1 VSLRDRGG
9 PLRERDFRLL
19 WTGRTISELGS
30 GLVPVALT
38 FAVLDLS
45 RSATSLGLVLTA
57 AFVPR
62 VVLLLPGGV
71 FADRVPRQLVV
82 LATDL
87 LRAASQAL
95 VAFLLLSGHAEL
107 WQLILLFV
115 IYGAADAFFSPAST
129 GLVPD
134 VVSSER
140 FQQANALLSLSAS
153 VALIAG
159 PALAGVL
166 VTAWGPGVVFAVD
179 AGTFAVSSL
188 ALALLGGFRR
198 RAAIVESSVG
208 ADLKAGWHEVIARTW
223 VWTSIAY
230 FSLSNLAVAPL
241 FVLGPVVAN
250 ESLGG
255 PEAWGLILTGAGIG
269 SLLGDAAALVLRP
282 RHALTPGYLALATWS
297 LAPVLLAHR
306 SSPAAIAAAGALGF
320 AALSFSNAL
329 WLTTLHERIP
339 RGSLSRVSAYDWLGS
354 RLFQPI
360 GYALAGPVGAA
371 IGIPATLIAGAAL
384 HASASVAVALSPAIR
399 KVHRLT
405 PLQQPAGPLAVD

>member
-1 VSLRDRGG
+1 VSLLDTGG
-9 PLRERDFRLL
+9 PLRERGFRLL
-19 WTGRTISELGS
+19 WAGRTISELGS
-30 GLVPVALT
+30 ALVPVALT

-45 RSATSLGLVLTA
+45 GSATSLGLVLAA

-71 FADRVPRQLVV
+71 IADRLPRRVVV
-82 LATDL
+82 LVTDL
-87 LRAASQAL
+87 LRAVSQAL
-95 VAFLLLSGHAEL
+95 VAYLLLSGQAQV
-107 WQLILLFV
+107 WQLILLFFV
-115 IYGAADAFFSPAST
+115 YGAADAFFSPAST
-129 GLVPD
+129 GLVPE

-153 VALIAG
+153 IALIAG

-166 VTAWGPGVVFAVD
+166 VAAWGPGVVFAVD
-179 AGTFAVSSL
+179 AATFAVSSF

-198 RAAIVESSVG
+198 HAAAAGSGVV
-208 ADLKAGWHEVIARTW
+208 ADLRAGWHEVAGRTW

-241 FVLGPVVAN
+241 FVLGPVVAK

-255 PEAWGLILTGAGIG
+255 AEAWGLILMGAGIG

-282 RHALTPGYLALATWS
+282 RRALMPGYLALATWS
-297 LAPVLLAHR
+297 LAPLLLAHR
-306 SSPAAIAAAGALGF
+306 SSPVVVAAAGALGF

-329 WLTTLHERIP
+329 WLTTLQERIP
-339 RGSLSRVSAYDWLGS
+339 SRSLSRVSAYDWLGS

-360 GYALAGPVGAA
+360 GYALAGPAGAA
-371 IGIPATLIAGAAL
+371 FGIPATLVAGAVV

-399 KVHRLT
+399 NVRR
-405 PLQQPAGPLAVD
+405 

>member
-1 VSLRDRGG
+1 VSLLDTGG
-9 PLRERDFRLL
+9 PLRERGFRLL
-19 WTGRTISELGS
+19 WAGRTISELGS
-30 GLVPVALT
+30 ALVPVALT

-45 RSATSLGLVLTA
+45 GSATSLGLVLAA

-71 FADRVPRQLVV
+71 IADRLPRRVVV
-82 LATDL
+82 LVTDL
-87 LRAASQAL
+87 LRAVSQAL
-95 VAFLLLSGHAEL
+95 VAYLLLSGQAQV
-107 WQLILLFV
+107 WQLILLFFV
-115 IYGAADAFFSPAST
+115 YGAADAFFSPAST
-129 GLVPD
+129 GLVPE

-153 VALIAG
+153 IALIAG

-166 VTAWGPGVVFAVD
+166 VAAWGPGVVFAVD
-179 AGTFAVSSL
+179 AATFAVSSC
-188 ALALLGGFRR
+188 ALALLGGFLR
-198 RAAIVESSVG
+198 RAVAAGSGVV
-208 ADLKAGWHEVIARTW
+208 ADLRAGWHEVAGRTW

-241 FVLGPVVAN
+241 FVLGPVVAK

-255 PEAWGLILTGAGIG
+255 AEAWGLILMGAGIG

-282 RHALTPGYLALATWS
+282 RRALMPGYLALATWS
-297 LAPVLLAHR
+297 LAPLLLAHR
-306 SSPAAIAAAGALGF
+306 SSPVVVAAAGALGF

-329 WLTTLHERIP
+329 WLTTLQERIP
-339 RGSLSRVSAYDWLGS
+339 SRSLSRVSAYDWLGS

-360 GYALAGPVGAA
+360 GYALAGPAGAA
-371 IGIPATLIAGAAL
+371 FGIPATLVAGAVV

-399 KVHRLT
+399 NVRR
-405 PLQQPAGPLAVD
+405 